1 MTRWLVRRIQ
11 YRVDINILYILQD
24 KTQMDK
30 EVTKPKPDDYDVV
43 VRELIF
49 EARGK
54 VRYIHTN
61 IDLHILYC
69 KTYLSVTW
77 TL

>member
-1 MTRWLVRRIQ
+1 
-11 YRVDINILYILQD
+11 
-24 KTQMDK
+24 MDK

-54 VRYIHTN
+54 VRSIQTDLYTSIH
-61 IDLHILYC
+61 
-69 KTYLSVTW
+69 S
-77 TL
+77 